1 LKDKAVPESA
11 IVESYYSKFTTTR
24 KGLASAEQKHQITML
39 ILTFT
44 KKKKVIILDLKLL
57 GANTTAKINYI

>member
-44 KKKKVIILDLKLL
+44 KKKVIILDLKLL
-57 GANTTAKINYI
+57 GANTTTKINYI

>member
-11 IVESYYSKFTTTR
+11 IVESSYSKFTTTR

-39 ILTFT
+39 ILKFT
-44 KKKKVIILDLKLL
+44 HKIELNQYIIF
-57 GANTTAKINYI
+57 I

>member
-44 KKKKVIILDLKLL
+44 KKKVIILDLKLL